1 MVIVLIPYTS
11 SAYGTAIHP
20 VGKSYAIN
28 IEAEKTAF
36 ELRDKYRY
44 KQKPRYH
51 HHSCFCRYGRVAV
64 IYEKILISVC
74 YGSIIQLDKLEF

>member
-11 SAYGTAIHP
+11 SAYGTEVHP

-36 ELRDKYRY
+36 E
-44 KQKPRYH
+44 Q
-51 HHSCFCRYGRVAV
+51 GRKHRQNGHKESTTSIVVAFADM
-64 IYEKILISVC
+64 
-74 YGSIIQLDKLEF
+74 GG